1 MAFPT
6 LTLAGAGAEG
16 AVTAATGTGA
26 GVLVGTTDMPKSTS
40 AFVFPLAA
48 SAFFVESP
56 TPSNAEEAMV
66 VSAGI
71 LISFKFGTFLKAS
84 SPMVFND
91 CGSCTFSRF
100 PHFSNVP
107 FSMAVSPSERYTL

>member
-48 SAFFVESP
+48 SAFLWNHRRLQMQKKRWWYLPE
-56 TPSNAEEAMV
+56 
-66 VSAGI
+66 
-71 LISFKFGTFLKAS
+71 
-84 SPMVFND
+84 
-91 CGSCTFSRF
+91 
-100 PHFSNVP
+100 
-107 FSMAVSPSERYTL
+107 Y